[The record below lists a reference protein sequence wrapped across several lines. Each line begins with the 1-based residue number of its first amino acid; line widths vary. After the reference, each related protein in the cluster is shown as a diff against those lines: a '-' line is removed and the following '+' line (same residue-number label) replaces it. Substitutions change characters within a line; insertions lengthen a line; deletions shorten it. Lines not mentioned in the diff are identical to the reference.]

1 MIDEKGL
8 REEHISTEEIYD
20 GSILHVIRDTVKLP
34 NGNTAHRE
42 VIRHVGAVCII
53 PVTDDNEVVVEH
65 QYRYPPD
72 RVVTEIPAGKLDS
85 PDEDRLA
92 AAKRELREE
101 TGITAD
107 KWTDISEF
115 YGAIA
120 YSDERIT
127 MYLAQGLHFGR
138 QQLDDDEFLEIDKIP
153 LATLVEDVMAG
164 RIADAKTQAAIL
176 KAARI
181 LGV

>member
-1 MIDEKGL
+1 
-8 REEHISTEEIYD
+8 
-20 GSILHVIRDTVKLP
+20 
-34 NGNTAHRE
+34 
-42 VIRHVGAVCII
+42 
-53 PVTDDNEVVVEH
+53 
-65 QYRYPPD
+65 
-72 RVVTEIPAGKLDS
+72 
-85 PDEDRLA
+85 
-92 AAKRELREE
+92 RELHEE

-107 KWTDISEF
+107 KWTDIGEF